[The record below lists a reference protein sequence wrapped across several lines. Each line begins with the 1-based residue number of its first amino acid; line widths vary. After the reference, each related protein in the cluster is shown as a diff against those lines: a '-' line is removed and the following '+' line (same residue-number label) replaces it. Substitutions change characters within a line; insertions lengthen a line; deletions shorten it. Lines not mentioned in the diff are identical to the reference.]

1 MVKIQK
7 FFTQYWNQIT
17 ILAGILTGLGLIGQH
32 ALKLLLFAN
41 IVYGLATI
49 IAGVPILFKAI
60 SALQARVMSI
70 ELLVSIA
77 VVGAVLIGEFEESAM
92 VTFLFIFGNFLEQR
106 TLQRTHKAIQNLTE
120 MQPTQA
126 TLLVDNQEQI
136 VDIDD
141 VDEGDQLIVRVGDQ
155 IPVDGI
161 IIQGDAEI
169 DEALITGESK
179 LAHKH
184 ANNEAF
190 MGSIVENGQ
199 IIIEAQKVGEDTTF
213 GKIVELVEDAQDN
226 QAPVSRFIDQFAKY
240 YTPLVL
246 VLAITVFAW
255 TQDVRLAITIL
266 VLACP
271 GALVIG
277 APVSNVAGIGRGAK
291 AGILIKGG
299 SVVDQLAKVDTILFD
314 KTGTVTEGH
323 PTVKTLK
330 QYEKSEWLKVAA
342 ELEKQTNHPLARSVV
357 DYYERQSGLT
367 VNSTE
372 IIPET
377 VKGIGVKARYQGQ
390 LIWIGSRR
398 ILSETNVQL
407 NMEQQKDLNEIERD
421 GQSVI
426 LMTVNQKLVL
436 MIGLIDQ
443 VRNGV
448 KETFE
453 QLRQAGV
460 NNLWM
465 LTGDNH
471 VIANKVAEE
480 IGIDQVQ
487 AEMLPEDKAAFLMKL
502 QNEGHRVLFIGDGIN
517 DSPSIAKADVGIAMG
532 SGTDV
537 AIETSDV
544 VLIDSDFDNVW
555 NARQIA
561 KATVNNT
568 IQNVTI
574 AVGTVA
580 LLMVGLMYGWV
591 DMASGM
597 FFHEASI
604 LIVIFNAMRL
614 LRMKFKNKRK
624 LDNRA
629 IDNPSIK
636 IDQA

>member
-184 ANNEAF
+184 ANDEAF

-246 VLAITVFAW
+246 VLAIAVFAW

-330 QYEKSEWLKVAA
+330 QYEKAEWLKVAA

-436 MIGLIDQ
+436 TIGLIDQ